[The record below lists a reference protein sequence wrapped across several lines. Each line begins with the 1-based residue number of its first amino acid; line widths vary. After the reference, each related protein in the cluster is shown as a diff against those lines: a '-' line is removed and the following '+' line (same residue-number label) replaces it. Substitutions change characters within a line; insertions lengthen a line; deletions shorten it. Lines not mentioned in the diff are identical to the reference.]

1 MAFSVAIRPE
11 PTTEDALAVLVAD
24 QVVPLDRHPVAV
36 YLAGLALGSRRT
48 QRAALRTIAS
58 LVSPAATELTL
69 PWHLLDYAHT
79 SAIRAKL
86 AERFAP
92 ATANRMLAA
101 MRGVLRRRS
110 SSDSSTPTG

>member
-1 MAFSVAIRPE
+1 V
-11 PTTEDALAVLVAD
+11 
-24 QVVPLDRHPVAV
+24 
-36 YLAGLALGSRRT
+36 
-48 QRAALRTIAS
+48 IAT
-58 LVSPAATELTL
+58 LVSPTATELTL

-101 MRGVLRRRS
+101 MRGVLKAAFKLGLVD
-110 SSDSSTPTG
+110 SDRMTRGCSVEPVRGSRVLKGRALSAGELRTLFESCDPRKGAALPERV